1 MEGQVAEA
9 AAAVLSSKCAPE
21 TLARANAFLM
31 QVASSADGLALAMGL
46 LCGAPPPQFVASGGK
61 PEDLKVLAATLLRAA
76 LRTGRAGRT
85 RGSRPAASRSSG

>member
-31 QVASSADGLALAMGL
+31 QVASSADGIALAMGL
-46 LCGAPPPQFVASGGK
+46 L
-61 PEDLKVLAATLLRAA
+61 
-76 LRTGRAGRT
+76 
-85 RGSRPAASRSSG
+85 